1 MSQSPANKLP
11 WLHWPPT
18 REEKG
23 QAVSLLAVI
32 ALLCTFV
39 IACAALGT
47 TPMTAIG
54 NVLGVIL
61 LFIGVLMFCFLIVG
75 ALFFP

>member
-32 ALLCTFV
+32 ALLCAFV
-39 IACAALGT
+39 IACAVLGT
-47 TPMTAIG
+47 TPMAVVH
-54 NVLGVIL
+54 NALGFA
-61 LFIGVLMFCFLIVG
+61 LFIGALMFCFLIVG